1 MTAPSRRQ
9 VRFPEHS
16 GPLLDRELAELGRL
30 LADPEPPYVVVC
42 GGAQLADKLGVLRQV
57 GGSADAVLIGGRMA
71 DQLRVSNP
79 FDFPVELP
87 VDVVGAAHLEHP
99 APRVL
104 AIDDLP
110 YGWVGLDIGP
120 RTRARYAD
128 ALGSARTILWNG
140 PMGAFDWPRCS
151 DGTIAVAEAV
161 ARADAYSV
169 VGGPDA
175 LGALQGRAAGT
186 GASTRWASS
195 TSRFE

>member
-1 MTAPSRRQ
+1 MTGQSPTQ
-9 VRFPEHS
+9 VRFPGHS
-16 GPLLDRELAELGRL
+16 EPLLEKEIDELWRL
-30 LADPEPPYVVVC
+30 LADAEPPYVVVC
-42 GGAQLADKLGVLRQV
+42 GGAKLADKLGVLRQL
-57 GGSADAVLIGGRMA
+57 GSSADAVLIGGRMA

-79 FDFPVELP
+79 FDFPLELP
-87 VDVVGAAHLEHP
+87 VDVIGAAHLEHP
-99 APRVL
+99 DPRVL

-128 ALGSARTILWNG
+128 ALGSARTIFWNG

-161 ARADAYSV
+161 AHSDAYSV

-175 LGALQGRAAGT
+175 LGALQGRAAGAGT
-186 GASTRWASS
+186 STRWASS